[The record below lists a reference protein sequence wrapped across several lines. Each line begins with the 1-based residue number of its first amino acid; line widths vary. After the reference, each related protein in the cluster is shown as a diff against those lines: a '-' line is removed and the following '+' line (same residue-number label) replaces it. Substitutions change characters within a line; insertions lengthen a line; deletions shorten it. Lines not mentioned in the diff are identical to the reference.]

1 MEYNDQAVRDIGLVW
16 DSDAATHNF
25 IRLTVSKSE
34 SWQELSSKLKMFYDD
49 SVEAVLRDVPASW
62 IGHKVIS
69 AQVNYHERAVFD
81 QLARDYWSWFT
92 KDGGE

>member
-25 IRLTVSKSE
+25 IRLTVRQSA
-34 SWQELSSKLKMFYDD
+34 SWQEVSSKLKMFYED

-69 AQVNYHERAVFD
+69 AQVTNRSRDLFD
-81 QLARDYWSWFT
+81 QLARDYWDWF
-92 KDGGE
+92 GGGDN